1 MKSIQCLIANI
12 PQKILAEIVQKLL
25 EADGDIEV
33 VNHDMSIED
42 LPQVVDQQ
50 QINLL
55 IVGMKTFELPTVC
68 EELLLRYSNLMIL
81 GMVEDGRKVAAYF
94 NDVSSQDLTNLVN
107 LLIER

>member
-1 MKSIQCLIANI
+1 MKPIQCLIANI

-33 VNHDMSIED
+33 VNHSMSIEE
-42 LPQVVDQQ
+42 LPQIVDQQ

-55 IVGMKTFELPTVC
+55 IVGMKTFELPRVC

-81 GMVEDGRKVAAYF
+81 GMVEDGRKLVAYF
-94 NDVSSQDLTNLVN
+94 NDVASKDLTSLVN

>member
-33 VNHDMSIED
+33 VNHAMSIED

-55 IVGMKTFELPTVC
+55 IVGMKTFDLPTVC

-94 NDVSSQDLTNLVN
+94 NDVASQDLTNLVN